1 MKTFE
6 AQSTKEI
13 RFRFAT
19 SEDYPQ
25 IERLLNDC
33 GLPSELLLGHLNDF
47 LVAIHDSEL
56 LACVG
61 LEIYGKQALLRS
73 LAVLNGFRNQG
84 LGSELCEQILA
95 HAKTRHLQQVF
106 LLTETAAPFFQ
117 KLGFTE
123 TNRQGA
129 PAKIQATA
137 EFHTI
142 CPSTAVCM
150 AADLNR

>member
-6 AQSTKEI
+6 TQSAKEI

-19 SEDYPQ
+19 SEDYLQ

-47 LVAIHDSEL
+47 LVAVHDSEL

-84 LGSELCEQILA
+84 LGRELCEQILA
-95 HAKTRHLQQVF
+95 HAKTRHVQQVF
-106 LLTETAAPFFQ
+106 LLTETASAFFQ
-117 KLGFTE
+117 KLGFWK
-123 TNRQGA
+123 TNRESA
-129 PAKIQATA
+129 PAEIQATA
-137 EFHTI
+137 EFRTI
-142 CPSTAVCM
+142 CPSTAICM
-150 AADLNR
+150 TAELNR